1 MFIRHAPCP
10 KCKSKD
16 NLAIYSDGEYCFG
29 CHTAKKYTKEVKKD
43 KVPTKF
49 TGHLDVEIP
58 YKYIK
63 YLESFGLTE
72 RNIRSHFAYWSEA
85 DRLVFHCQA
94 EYYEARSLTKEPKV
108 LSFGVKPQYCFPNI
122 PANGILVLVEDIISA
137 LKVSNVYA
145 SGSLFGSSL
154 SSDWMRLI
162 EKYKCKPI
170 FWLDKDKLKASKEY
184 RDKFRAKG
192 IESSII
198 FTPKDPKYYYKYE
211 ISEYVK
217 KASRDFT
224 TLPTKVS
231 SPLNPVDEEPP
242 LGLAPTVM
250 RWNPEIS
257 KMQAVPLGSYRA
269 TVWSESIPNYIP
281 DESLNPGFAWRY
293 ANGSMQPILRGTT
306 LSRTLPC
313 NPPNESPQATRWN
326 SNIMKAELIQVEASN
341 IQQMINLQQ
350 NSSLGDSIQFWNSP
364 AVYTTTWET
373 VVGGTPY
380 HPQSILGSITGDT
393 TNTGLNPTTNENP

>member
-10 KCKSKD
+10 KCNSKD

-29 CHTAKKYTKEVKKD
+29 CHTAKKYTKEIKED

-58 YKYIK
+58 YKYIQ

-122 PANGILVLVEDIISA
+122 PANGILVLVEDVISA

-192 IESSII
+192 IDSSII

-224 TLPTKVS
+224 TIPTKVS
-231 SPLNPVDEEPP
+231 SPLNPVDEEPTP
-242 LGLAPTVM
+242 ENGLSPTVM

-269 TVWSESIPNYIP
+269 TVWSESIPSYIP
-281 DESLNPGFAWRY
+281 VGPLNPGFAWRY
-293 ANGSMQPILRGTT
+293 ANGSMQPMLRGTT

-313 NPPNESPQATRWN
+313 NPPQYESQITRWN
-326 SNIMKAELIQVEASN
+326 SNIMKAELTQVETSN
-341 IQQMINLQQ
+341 AQQAAVDITLHT
-350 NSSLGDSIQFWNSP
+350 SLNQAVQSFWNQAP
-364 AVYTTTWET
+364 VYTTTWDTIVGNIPTSATINT
-373 VVGGTPY
+373 V
-380 HPQSILGSITGDT
+380 
-393 TNTGLNPTTNENP
+393 LNPTTNENP

>member
-29 CHTAKKYTKEVKKD
+29 CHTAKKYTKEIKED

-122 PANGILVLVEDIISA
+122 PANGILVLVEDVISA
-137 LKVSNVYA
+137 LKVSNVFC
-145 SGSLFGSSL
+145 SGPLFGSSL
-154 SSDWMRLI
+154 SSEWIRLI

-192 IESSII
+192 IDSSII

-224 TLPTKVS
+224 TIPTKVS
-231 SPLNPVDEEPP
+231 SPLNPVDEEPQ
-242 LGLAPTVM
+242 APVGGFVT
-250 RWNPEIS
+250 RWNPETS
-257 KMQAVPLGSYRA
+257 KLVQVPLGSFRA
-269 TVWSESIPNYIP
+269 SVWSASVPSYIP
-281 DESLNPGFAWRY
+281 YELLQSGYAWRY
-293 ANGSMQPILRGTT
+293 ATGSMQPVLKGTT

-313 NPPNESPQATRWN
+313 NPPNEPDQVTRWN
-326 SNIMKAELIQVEASN
+326 SNIMKAELTQVETTNVQQAI
-341 IQQMINLQQ
+341 IQLQQ
-350 NSSLGDSIQFWNSP
+350 ESPLNNLVQFWSSQPNY
-364 AVYTTTWET
+364 ATTWDT
-373 VVGGTPY
+373 IVGNIPT
-380 HPQSILGSITGDT
+380 SVTI
-393 TNTGLNPTTNENP
+393 NTGLNPTTNENP

>member
-1 MFIRHAPCP
+1 M
-10 KCKSKD
+10 
-16 NLAIYSDGEYCFG
+16 
-29 CHTAKKYTKEVKKD
+29 
-43 KVPTKF
+43 
-49 TGHLDVEIP
+49 LDVEIP

-94 EYYEARSLTKEPKV
+94 AYYEARSLTKEPKV

-122 PANGILVLVEDIISA
+122 PANGILVLVEDVISA
-137 LKVSNVYA
+137 LKVSNVFC

-154 SSDWMRLI
+154 SSEWIRVI

-217 KASRDFT
+217 KASKDFT
-224 TLPTKVS
+224 TIPTKVS
-231 SPLNPVDEEPP
+231 SPLNPVDEEPEN
-242 LGLAPTVM
+242 GFSPTVM

-257 KMQAVPLGSYRA
+257 KMQAVPIGSYRA

-281 DESLNPGFAWRY
+281 NEALNSGFAWRY
-293 ANGSMQPILRGTT
+293 ANGSMQPILRGTA

-326 SNIMKAELIQVEASN
+326 SNIMKAELTQVETSN
-341 IQQMINLQQ
+341 AQVNLQQ
-350 NSSLGDSIQFWNSP
+350 GVSLDISLNQAVQSFWNQAP
-364 AVYTTTWET
+364 VYTTTWDT
-373 VVGGTPY
+373 IVGNIPT
-380 HPQSILGSITGDT
+380 SATI
-393 TNTGLNPTTNENP
+393 NAGLNPTTNENP